1 MRGELLE
8 AERVHA
14 IVAAFFTVY
23 NYFGGGGW
31 CEAAYTG
38 ALAYELTLRG
48 HQVDRE
54 VTVPVYYKDNL
65 VARQRLDMVV
75 DDRVIV
81 ECKATERLPPSSG
94 PQLIGYL
101 RATTFQV
108 GVLLHFGPH
117 PKFYRFVDSK
127 KKIDTMLDRLGSVSA
142 IRPKNL
148 GPPKRDEVVLRYR
161 MAGRQQCRTVAR
173 LDMALTMETPR
184 WIVRHALSRSL
195 DSRPPRARLVGPRRH
210 RLQSGDR

>member
-14 IVAAFFTVY
+14 IVAAFFTVF
-23 NYFGGGGW
+23 NYFGGGGM

-38 ALAYELTLRG
+38 ALAYELGLRG
-48 HQVDRE
+48 HGIDRE
-54 VTVPVYYKDNL
+54 VLVPVYYKDNL
-65 VARQRLDMVV
+65 VARHRLDMVV

-81 ECKATERLPPSSG
+81 ECKATERLSPSAA

-117 PKFYRFVDSK
+117 PKFYRFVDTNK
-127 KKIDTMLDRLGSVSA
+127 NHIHRTGETVPT
-142 IRPKNL
+142 RP
-148 GPPKRDEVVLRYR
+148 
-161 MAGRQQCRTVAR
+161 
-173 LDMALTMETPR
+173 
-184 WIVRHALSRSL
+184 
-195 DSRPPRARLVGPRRH
+195 
-210 RLQSGDR
+210 